1 MMSLFRG
8 PLASVIALLVTY
20 PACREQRTKTPVGPS
35 PGSGA
40 KPHGGSLDSPTGVT
54 STDVTARDAA
64 DSAQRRP

>member
-8 PLASVIALLVTY
+8 PLASVIALVAY
-20 PACREQRTKTPVGPS
+20 PACRGQRTKTPVGPS

-54 STDVTARDAA
+54 STDVTARHAA